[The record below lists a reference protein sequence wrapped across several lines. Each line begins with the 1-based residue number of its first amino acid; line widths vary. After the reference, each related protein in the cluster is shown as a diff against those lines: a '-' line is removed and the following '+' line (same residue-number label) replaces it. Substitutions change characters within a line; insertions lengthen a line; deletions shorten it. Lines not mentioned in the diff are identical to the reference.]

1 MLDFESLSERARSR
15 WIFWTAAFG
24 VGLLLAPLLLPA
36 VSDVVSSLAKRATN
50 DRPAAVPV
58 VAAPPPM
65 PPPFPGTDSTVQR
78 EAWSP

>member
-36 VSDVVSSLAKRATN
+36 VSDVVSSLAKRAVSVQ
-50 DRPAAVPV
+50 PVALPV

-65 PPPFPGTDSTVQR
+65 PPPFPASGRILCSL
-78 EAWSP
+78 

>member
-36 VSDVVSSLAKRATN
+36 VSDVVASLAKRAGA
-50 DRPAAVPV
+50 RPACRTLTWGSGA
-58 VAAPPPM
+58 M
-65 PPPFPGTDSTVQR
+65 RTTRSGN
-78 EAWSP
+78 